1 MFDLAS
7 PLEMSIAWL
16 ASMGLAADVAVW
28 SARVLWAL
36 LVVLL
41 SLLANFVVKY
51 QFLRVLRFLIARTRT
66 RWDDAVLERRVPQR
80 LAHLAPALVIYL
92 LAPLPLGGVEG
103 GVAVLRE
110 AMLIYMILVAVL
122 ALDALLNAAQD
133 IYQTLEVL
141 PKMPVRGFVQVFKL
155 VIFSTGIIF
164 SFSILLGKSPVYFL
178 SGLGAL
184 TAVLLLV
191 FKDSILGFV
200 AGIQLNANR
209 MVAVG
214 DWIEMPK
221 YGADGDVLEVSLNTV
236 KVQNWDKTITTIP
249 TYALV
254 SDSFKNWQ
262 GMQASGGRR
271 IKRAVHIDVN
281 TVKFCTEEMLL
292 RFARI
297 QYIAEYIER
306 KKEEIG
312 RFNTEKEVDLSSLVN
327 GRRMTNLGSFRAYV
341 TAYLRNHPMVNQEMT
356 FLVRQLSPQGQGLPI
371 EIYVF
376 CKDKV
381 WANYEA
387 IQADIFDHIL
397 AVVPEFDL
405 KVFQH
410 PSGADFQALRN

>member
-7 PLEMSIAWL
+7 PLEMTTAWL
-16 ASMGLAADVAVW
+16 ASKGLAADVAVW
-28 SARVLWAL
+28 SARVLW
-36 LVVLL
+36 VLPVAVL
-41 SLLANFVVKY
+41 SLLANFVVKH
-51 QFLRVLRFLIARTRT
+51 QFLRVLRFLIERTRT
-66 RWDDAVLERRVPQR
+66 TWDDAVLERKVPQR

-92 LAPLPLGGVEG
+92 MAPLPLEGLEGV
-103 GVAVLRE
+103 VAAVRD

-122 ALDALLNAAQD
+122 TVDAFLNAAQD
-133 IYQTLEVL
+133 IYQTLEVF

-155 VIFSTGIIF
+155 GIYSIGAIFAF
-164 SFSILLGKSPVYFL
+164 SVLLGKSPVYFL

-191 FKDSILGFV
+191 FKDSILGFA
-200 AGIQLNANR
+200 AGVQLNANR

-281 TVKFCTEEMLL
+281 TVRFCTREMLQ

-297 QYIAEYIER
+297 QYISEYIER

-312 RFNTEKEVDLSSLVN
+312 RYNSEKKVDLSSLVN

-356 FLVRQLSPQGQGLPI
+356 FLVRQLSPQGKGLPI